1 MEHLETVSVKS
12 VFIKTPSRK
21 PLQGGGRVFVREG
34 TEHKTMIPLY
44 TEYKLLW
51 PRLPTPECMHV
62 QISLFRCVY
71 TCEWMCVSPSV
82 R

>member
-1 MEHLETVSVKS
+1 MEHLETVCVKS

-44 TEYKLLW
+44 TEY
-51 PRLPTPECMHV
+51 
-62 QISLFRCVY
+62 
-71 TCEWMCVSPSV
+71 
-82 R
+82 